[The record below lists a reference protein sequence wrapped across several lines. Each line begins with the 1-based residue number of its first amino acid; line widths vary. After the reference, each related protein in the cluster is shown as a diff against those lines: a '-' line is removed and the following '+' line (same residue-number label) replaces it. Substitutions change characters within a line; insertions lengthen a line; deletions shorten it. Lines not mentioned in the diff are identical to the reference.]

1 MKRRTFI
8 QASSVAL
15 LGSAFSLRAQTPMH
29 KSFLKKAVNLGMAKI
44 PGTTGDVFLAIRDAG
59 FEGVE
64 INRPGAIEVAELIRA
79 REASGLKIAGVV
91 CSTHWSKP
99 LTHNDPAIRAQGLEG
114 LKRALQDAGELG
126 CEKLLLVPGVVNKDT
141 SYADVYERAKEAIAT
156 AIPWAKE
163 AGCKICVENVWN
175 NFLLSPLEASRFI
188 DEIQSPWVGWHFDA
202 GNIVNYG
209 WPEQWI
215 AALGPR
221 LFNLHIKE
229 FSRKKRDAEGLWKG
243 FGVEL
248 GEGDV
253 DWPAVTAGLQ
263 KIGYSGF
270 AIAEVPGGDLS
281 RLKFLAER
289 MDRILTA
296 AG

>member
-1 MKRRTFI
+1 
-8 QASSVAL
+8 
-15 LGSAFSLRAQTPMH
+15 
-29 KSFLKKAVNLGMAKI
+29 
-44 PGTTGDVFLAIRDAG
+44 
-59 FEGVE
+59 
-64 INRPGAIEVAELIRA
+64 
-79 REASGLKIAGVV
+79 
-91 CSTHWSKP
+91 
-99 LTHNDPAIRAQGLEG
+99 
-114 LKRALQDAGELG
+114 
-126 CEKLLLVPGVVNKDT
+126 
-141 SYADVYERAKEAIAT
+141 
-156 AIPWAKE
+156 
-163 AGCKICVENVWN
+163 
-175 NFLLSPLEASRFI
+175 
-188 DEIQSPWVGWHFDA
+188 VGWHFDV

-289 MDRILTA
+289 MDRILSP

>member
-1 MKRRTFI
+1 
-8 QASSVAL
+8 
-15 LGSAFSLRAQTPMH
+15 MH

-79 REASGLKIAGVV
+79 RDASGLKIADVV

-126 CEKLLLVPGVVNKDT
+126 CEKLLLVPGVVNKET
-141 SYADVYERAKEAIAT
+141 SYADVYERSKEAIAT

-188 DEIQSPWVGWHFDA
+188 DEIQSPWVGWHFDV

-229 FSRKKRDAEGLWKG
+229 FWKG

-289 MDRILTA
+289 MDRILTP